1 MRIAER
7 AGVAHQLITYHFGG
21 KQGLFDALSENWI
34 TTSANAAAI
43 TDSFTEALSKLV
55 HQANESPDWGRALI
69 REGQHDRDHADLA
82 ERLAPL
88 LANARERQARGE
100 IHPDLD
106 PGIVTLVLFAA
117 NMAPIAIPHFTR
129 ALSRVDPSDP
139 EFVDFYAEQ
148 LGRIL
153 GHLGG
158 PAAP

>member
-1 MRIAER
+1 M
-7 AGVAHQLITYHFGG
+7 
-21 KQGLFDALSENWI
+21 
-34 TTSANAAAI
+34 
-43 TDSFTEALSKLV
+43 TEIM
-55 HQANESPDWGRALI
+55 P
-69 REGQHDRDHADLA
+69 
-82 ERLAPL
+82 
-88 LANARERQARGE
+88 